1 MLLNFSMVLYEH
13 LFATS
18 PDGKNFYLLEQE
30 TLLLNA
36 GIKFANSVNYYN
48 TTIII
53 DTLWEQG
60 NPSIFNFYVGIEMK
74 QVGSML
80 LLSKYLR
87 I

>member
-18 PDGKNFYLLEQE
+18 PDGKNCYLLEQE

-36 GIKFANSVNYYN
+36 GVKFANSVNYYN

-53 DTLWEQG
+53 DTL
-60 NPSIFNFYVGIEMK
+60 
-74 QVGSML
+74 
-80 LLSKYLR
+80 
-87 I
+87 